1 MRRCRHFSFGV
12 WFREAATDSERV
24 IFVRES
30 MDRKVIDSEGLDDHF
45 FVALTKHFF
54 VDHRGRCP
62 PAHRALD
69 EFHG

>member
-1 MRRCRHFSFGV
+1 
-12 WFREAATDSERV
+12 
-24 IFVRES
+24 

-45 FVALTKHFF
+45 FVAFTERFF
-54 VDHRGRCP
+54 VDHPGRCP